1 MKQSLVNALL
11 QDVDESEEQYNVAAR
26 KHFYNIDTLIDVH
39 KRRLNDLYHVYN
51 DELTTIKRE
60 FDDERQL
67 MNQMHHSEM
76 KKLQDILFA
85 MDYNHTEQE
94 NEAKQ
99 EFQSLRDDIKNKN
112 LEEKHALRIQLES
125 SVENLW
131 KQFQLALK
139 NYNETTEE
147 RKAAF
152 ELLKNYNETT
162 EEEID
167 MQMKKLQKLQ
177 DTISSLKARIQQNN
191 RECEDRNKMLREERE
206 FVQCHF
212 QRLKFEMGNCKDPA
226 EQPGVR

>member
-1 MKQSLVNALL
+1 M
-11 QDVDESEEQYNVAAR
+11 
-26 KHFYNIDTLIDVH
+26 
-39 KRRLNDLYHVYN
+39 
-51 DELTTIKRE
+51 
-60 FDDERQL
+60 
-67 MNQMHHSEM
+67 
-76 KKLQDILFA
+76 
-85 MDYNHTEQE
+85 
-94 NEAKQ
+94 
-99 EFQSLRDDIKNKN
+99 N

-152 ELLKNYNETT
+152 ELLKNKDEKSSR
-162 EEEID
+162 EID

-206 FVQCHF
+206 FVQDTISS
-212 QRLKFEMGNCKDPA
+212 LKARIQQNNPHDI
-226 EQPGVR
+226 